1 MTEINRSER
10 KKTGAMNLRSTV
22 KVGKWL
28 TKKKKKKS
36 GRKVLGHEQTVGKQ
50 RGEQEDFG
58 RVFRI
63 QF

>member
-28 TKKKKKKS
+28 TKKKKKKWEKS
-36 GRKVLGHEQTVGKQ
+36 LRTRTDCWEAERRA
-50 RGEQEDFG
+50 RGLWKG
-58 RVFRI
+58 I
-63 QF
+63 